1 LNFIKKNTPIYL
13 YIYAIIIIG
22 DTMNVKY
29 LQLKGFRNYNE
40 LFIELNKG
48 TNVFVG
54 DNAQGKT
61 NILEAIYYCSLAK
74 SHRTNKDKELINWN
88 GEEAYIKVHVCKTRL
103 DKKIEI
109 KIFKEGKKGIN
120 INSIKVQK
128 LSELVG
134 SFNVIMFSPED
145 LNIVKES
152 PSYRRKFLDIELC
165 KLSSRY
171 YYSLTQYKKILLE
184 RNLAIKKWNT
194 NIDIIEVY
202 DKQLSEFGAIIIK
215 DRITYIEKLN
225 EKGKKIHS
233 DITSNS
239 EIIDIKYLTPIKD
252 LDNIQ
257 DNLYLLLCKNRKRD
271 IETRITSVGPHRDDF
286 SIDING
292 IDARIFGSQGQ
303 QRTSVLTIKFGA
315 LAIIKEL
322 TGEYPVLLL
331 DDVLSELDTKRQEYI
346 LSSIKGVQTLITCTG
361 VNDIRKH
368 LNSESKIFEVMLGE
382 LKEIT

>member
-1 LNFIKKNTPIYL
+1 MHI
-13 YIYAIIIIG
+13 
-22 DTMNVKY
+22 KY
-29 LQLKGFRNYNE
+29 LQLKNFRNYNE
-40 LFIELNKG
+40 LVIELNKG

-74 SHRTNKDKELINWN
+74 SHRTNRDKELINWN
-88 GEEAYIKVHVCKTRL
+88 GAEAYIKIYVCKTRL

-120 INSIKVQK
+120 INSIKVLK
-128 LSELVG
+128 MSELIG

-145 LNIVKES
+145 LNIVKDS

-165 KLSSRY
+165 KLSRGY
-171 YYSLTQYKKILLE
+171 YYSLTQYKKVLNE

-194 NIDIIEVY
+194 DSDIIDVY
-202 DKQLSEFGAIIIK
+202 DKQLSEFGAVIIK
-215 DRITYIEKLN
+215 DRMTYVEKLN
-225 EKGKKIHS
+225 EKGKDIHS
-233 DITSNS
+233 DITSKS
-239 EIIDIKYLTPIKD
+239 EVIDFKYLTPIKE
-252 LDNIQ
+252 LDDIQ
-257 DNLYLLLCKNRKRD
+257 ENLYALLCKNRKRD
-271 IETRITSVGPHRDDF
+271 IETRTTSIGPHRDDF
-286 SIDING
+286 SIEING

-346 LSSIKGVQTLITCTG
+346 LSSIKDVQTLITCTG
-361 VNDIRKH
+361 INDIKRH
-368 LNSESKIFEVMLGE
+368 LNSESKIFEVMSGE
-382 LKEIT
+382 LKEIK

>member
-1 LNFIKKNTPIYL
+1 MHI
-13 YIYAIIIIG
+13 
-22 DTMNVKY
+22 KY
-29 LQLKGFRNYNE
+29 LQLKNFRNYNE
-40 LFIELNKG
+40 LVIELNKG

-61 NILEAIYYCSLAK
+61 NILEAVYYCSLAK
-74 SHRTNKDKELINWN
+74 SHRTSRDKELINWN
-88 GEEAYIKVHVCKTRL
+88 GTEAYIKLYVCKTRL

-109 KIFKEGKKGIN
+109 KIFKEGKKGVN
-120 INSIKVQK
+120 INSIKALK

-145 LNIVKES
+145 LNIVKDS

-165 KLSSRY
+165 KLNSRY
-171 YYSLTQYKKILLE
+171 YHSLTQYKKILND
-184 RNLAIKKWNT
+184 RNLTMKKWNT
-194 NIDIIEVY
+194 NIDIIDVY

-215 DRITYIEKLN
+215 DRMSYIEKLN
-225 EKGKKIHS
+225 EKGKIIHS
-233 DITSNS
+233 DITSKN
-239 EIIDIKYLTPIKD
+239 EIIEFKYLTPIKD
-252 LDNIQ
+252 LDNIKE
-257 DNLYLLLCKNRKRD
+257 NLYMLLCKNRKRD
-271 IETRITSVGPHRDDF
+271 METRTTSIGPHRDDF

-292 IDARIFGSQGQ
+292 IDARVFGSQGQ

-346 LSSIKGVQTLITCTG
+346 LNSIKEVQTLITCTG
-361 VNDIRKH
+361 INDIRKH
-368 LNSESKIFEVMLGE
+368 LNSENKIFEVMSGE
-382 LKEIT
+382 LKEIK

>member
-1 LNFIKKNTPIYL
+1 
-13 YIYAIIIIG
+13 
-22 DTMNVKY
+22 MHVKY
-29 LQLKGFRNYNE
+29 LQLKDFRNYNE
-40 LFIELNKG
+40 LLIELNKG

-74 SHRTNKDKELINWN
+74 SHRTNRDKELINWN
-88 GEEAYIKVHVCKTRL
+88 GTEAYIKVYVCKTRL

-239 EIIDIKYLTPIKD
+239 EVIDIKYLTPIKD

-257 DNLYLLLCKNRKRD
+257 DNLYLLLCKNRNRD

-346 LSSIKGVQTLITCTG
+346 LNSIKGVQTLITCTG
-361 VNDIRKH
+361 INEIKKY
-368 LNSESKIFEVMLGE
+368 LSSENKIFEVSSGK

>member
-1 LNFIKKNTPIYL
+1 MHI
-13 YIYAIIIIG
+13 
-22 DTMNVKY
+22 KY
-29 LQLKGFRNYNE
+29 LQLLNFRNFDE
-40 LFIELNKG
+40 LVIELNKG

-74 SHRTNKDKELINWN
+74 SHRTNRDKELINWN
-88 GEEAYIKVHVCKTRL
+88 GTEAYIKLYVCKTRL

-109 KIFKEGKKGIN
+109 KIFKEGRKGVN

-145 LNIVKES
+145 LNIVKDS

-165 KLSSRY
+165 KLSRRY
-171 YYSLTQYKKILLE
+171 YHSLTQYKKVLNE
-184 RNLAIKKWNT
+184 RNLTIKKWNT
-194 NIDIIEVY
+194 NSDIIDVY

-215 DRITYIEKLN
+215 DRINYVDKLN
-225 EKGKKIHS
+225 QKGKIIHS
-233 DITSNS
+233 DITSKS
-239 EIIDIKYLTPIKD
+239 EIIEIKYLTPIKD
-252 LDNIQ
+252 LNDIQ
-257 DNLYLLLCKNRKRD
+257 ENLYMLLCKNRKRD
-271 IETRITSVGPHRDDF
+271 IETKTTSIGPHRDDF
-286 SIDING
+286 SIEING
-292 IDARIFGSQGQ
+292 TDAKTFGSQGQ
-303 QRTSVLTIKFGA
+303 QRTAVLTIKFGA

-346 LSSIKGVQTLITCTG
+346 LNSIKEVQTLITCTG
-361 VNDIRKH
+361 INDIRKY
-368 LNSESKIFEVMLGE
+368 LKPENKIFEVMSGK

>member
-1 LNFIKKNTPIYL
+1 MHI
-13 YIYAIIIIG
+13 
-22 DTMNVKY
+22 KY
-29 LQLKGFRNYNE
+29 LQLLNFRNFDR
-40 LFIELNKG
+40 LVIELNKG

-74 SHRTNKDKELINWN
+74 SHRTNRDKELINWN
-88 GEEAYIKVHVCKTRL
+88 GTEAYIKLYVCKTRL

-109 KIFKEGKKGIN
+109 KIFKEGKKGVN

-128 LSELVG
+128 MSELIG

-145 LNIVKES
+145 LNIVKDS

-165 KLSSRY
+165 KLSRRY
-171 YYSLTQYKKILLE
+171 YHSLTQYKKVLNE

-194 NIDIIEVY
+194 NIDIIDVY

-215 DRITYIEKLN
+215 DRINYIDKLN
-225 EKGKKIHS
+225 QKGKIIHS
-233 DITSNS
+233 DITSKS
-239 EIIDIKYLTPIKD
+239 EVIDIKYLTPIKE

-257 DNLYLLLCKNRKRD
+257 ENLYMLLCKNRKRD
-271 IETRITSVGPHRDDF
+271 IETKTTSIGPHRDDF
-286 SIDING
+286 SIEING
-292 IDARIFGSQGQ
+292 VDARIFGSQGQ

-346 LSSIKGVQTLITCTG
+346 LNSISEVQTLITCTG
-361 VNDIRKH
+361 INDIKKY
-368 LNSESKIFEVMLGE
+368 LNPDNKIFEVISGK

>member
-1 LNFIKKNTPIYL
+1 
-13 YIYAIIIIG
+13 
-22 DTMNVKY
+22 MHVKY
-29 LQLKGFRNYNE
+29 LQLLNFRNFND
-40 LFIELNKG
+40 LTIELNKG

-74 SHRTNKDKELINWN
+74 SHRTNRDKELINWN
-88 GEEAYIKVHVCKTRL
+88 GTDAYIKLYVCKARL

-109 KIFKEGKKGIN
+109 KIFKEGRKGVN

-165 KLSSRY
+165 KLNSRY
-171 YYSLTQYKKILLE
+171 YYSLTQYKKILNE
-184 RNLAIKKWNT
+184 RNLAIKKYNT
-194 NIDIIEVY
+194 NSDIIDVY
-202 DKQLSEFGAIIIK
+202 DKQLSEFGSIIIK
-215 DRITYIEKLN
+215 DRINYIENLN
-225 EKGKKIHS
+225 VKGKIIHS
-233 DITSNS
+233 DITSKS
-239 EIIDIKYLTPIKD
+239 EVIEIKYLTPVKD
-252 LDNIQ
+252 LDNIKE
-257 DNLYLLLCKNRKRD
+257 NLYLLLCKNRKRD
-271 IETRITSVGPHRDDF
+271 IETKTTSIGPHRDDF
-286 SIDING
+286 SIEING
-292 IDARIFGSQGQ
+292 MDARTFGSQGQ

-346 LSSIKGVQTLITCTG
+346 LNSIKEVQTLITCTG
-361 VNDIRKH
+361 INEIRKY
-368 LNSESKIFEVMLGE
+368 LNPESKIFEVISGK

>member
-1 LNFIKKNTPIYL
+1 
-13 YIYAIIIIG
+13 
-22 DTMNVKY
+22 MHVKY
-29 LQLKGFRNYNE
+29 LQLLNFRNFSD
-40 LFIELNKG
+40 LTIELNKG

-74 SHRTNKDKELINWN
+74 SHRTNRDKELINWN
-88 GEEAYIKVHVCKTRL
+88 GTEAYIKLYVCKTRL

-109 KIFKEGKKGIN
+109 KIFKEGKKGVN

-145 LNIVKES
+145 LNIVKDS

-165 KLSSRY
+165 KLNSRY
-171 YYSLTQYKKILLE
+171 YYSLTQYKKILNE

-194 NIDIIEVY
+194 NSDIIDVY

-215 DRITYIEKLN
+215 DRINYIEKLN
-225 EKGKKIHS
+225 KIGKVIHS
-233 DITSNS
+233 DITSKS
-239 EIIDIKYLTPIKD
+239 EEIEIKYLTPIKE
-252 LDNIQ
+252 LDNIEQ
-257 DNLYLLLCKNRKRD
+257 NLYLLLCKNRKRD
-271 IETRITSVGPHRDDF
+271 IETKTTSIGPHRDDF
-286 SIDING
+286 SIVING
-292 IDARIFGSQGQ
+292 MDARTFGSQGQ

-346 LSSIKGVQTLITCTG
+346 LNSIKDVQTLITCTG
-361 VNDIRKH
+361 VNEIRKY
-368 LNSESKIFEVMLGE
+368 LNPENKIFEVSSGK

>member
-1 LNFIKKNTPIYL
+1 MHI
-13 YIYAIIIIG
+13 
-22 DTMNVKY
+22 KY
-29 LQLKGFRNYNE
+29 LQLLNFRNFDR
-40 LFIELNKG
+40 LDIELNKG

-74 SHRTNKDKELINWN
+74 SHRTNRDKELINWN
-88 GEEAYIKVHVCKTRL
+88 GTEAYIKLYVCKTRL

-109 KIFKEGKKGIN
+109 KIFKEGKKGVN

-128 LSELVG
+128 MSELIG

-145 LNIVKES
+145 LNIVKDS

-165 KLSSRY
+165 KLSRRY
-171 YYSLTQYKKILLE
+171 YHSLTQYKKVLNE

-194 NIDIIEVY
+194 NIDIIDVY

-215 DRITYIEKLN
+215 DRINYLDKLN
-225 EKGKKIHS
+225 QKGKIIHS
-233 DITSNS
+233 DITSKS
-239 EIIDIKYLTPIKD
+239 EVIDIKYLTPIKD

-257 DNLYLLLCKNRKRD
+257 ENLYMLLSKNRKRD
-271 IETRITSVGPHRDDF
+271 LETKTTSVGPHRDDF
-286 SIDING
+286 SIEING
-292 IDARIFGSQGQ
+292 VDARIFGSQGQ

-346 LSSIKGVQTLITCTG
+346 LNSIKEVQTLITCTG
-361 VNDIRKH
+361 INNIKRY
-368 LNSESKIFEVMLGE
+368 LNPDNKIFEVTSGILR
-382 LKEIT
+382 EIT

>member
-1 LNFIKKNTPIYL
+1 MHI
-13 YIYAIIIIG
+13 
-22 DTMNVKY
+22 KY
-29 LQLKGFRNYNE
+29 LQLRNFRNYNE
-40 LFIELNKG
+40 LVIELNKG

-74 SHRTNKDKELINWN
+74 SHRTNRDKELINWKASD
-88 GEEAYIKVHVCKTRL
+88 AYIKLYVCKTRL

-109 KIFKEGKKGIN
+109 KIFKEGKKGVN

-134 SFNVIMFSPED
+134 NFNVIMFSPED

-165 KLSSRY
+165 KLSNHY
-171 YYSLTQYKKILLE
+171 YYSLSQYKKILSE
-184 RNLAIKKWNT
+184 RNIAIKKWNT
-194 NIDIIEVY
+194 NIDIIDVY
-202 DKQLSEFGAIIIK
+202 DKQLSEFGSTIIK
-215 DRITYIEKLN
+215 HRINYIEKLN
-225 EKGKKIHS
+225 IISKKIHS
-233 DITSNS
+233 DITSKS
-239 EIIDIKYLTPIKD
+239 EVIEIKYLTPIKE
-252 LDNIQ
+252 LDNIKE
-257 DNLYLLLCKNRKRD
+257 NFYMLLCKNRKRD
-271 IETRITSVGPHRDDF
+271 IETKTTSIGPHRDDF

-303 QRTSVLTIKFGA
+303 QRTSVLSIKFGA
-315 LAIIKEL
+315 LEIIKEI

-346 LSSIKGVQTLITCTG
+346 LNSIKEVQTLITCTG
-361 VNDIRKH
+361 VNAIRKY
-368 LNSESKIFEVMLGE
+368 LGPESKIFEVTSGKLE
-382 LKEIT
+382 EIT